1 MGGCSSTPATKD
13 APGKSTASN
22 NNKSAAGSKK
32 PAAPVKGQKPEV
44 HPDFG
49 LKETHDVV
57 KFLGRGGTG
66 DTYLFKDK
74 QNGEEVAVKLIRRPI
89 PKVIMPNILREI
101 RVGQAQRTEYTRK
114 AASLR

>member
-1 MGGCSSTPATKD
+1 MGGCSSSPATKD
-13 APGKSTASN
+13 GPSKANNTSN
-22 NNKSAAGSKK
+22 KTGGSSKK
-32 PAAPVKGQKPEV
+32 PPAPVKGQKPET

-49 LKETHDVV
+49 LKETHEVL

-74 QNGEEVAVKLIRRPI
+74 QSGEEVAVKLIRRPI

-101 RVGQAQRTEYTRK
+101 RVGQRQRTEYT
-114 AASLR
+114 SSEST

>member
-1 MGGCSSTPATKD
+1 MGGCSSSPATKEGP
-13 APGKSTASN
+13 ARTN
-22 NNKSAAGSKK
+22 NNTTTKNQSGTKK
-32 PAAPVKGQKPEV
+32 PAAPVKGQKPET

-49 LKETHDVV
+49 LKETHDVI

-101 RVGQAQRTEYTRK
+101 RVGQ
-114 AASLR
+114 SLVRNIPP